1 MCFFKLLTWWC
12 TPSNNESFRL
22 ICVSLS
28 NPLVVNEVWK
38 FNRTL
43 GLRPQ
48 SCIPRTA
55 CSLHDILAT
64 TLYWSW
70 KLPLFSVSDK
80 DIMILIVL
88 ITSSCSG
95 PSSPS
100 LALFLV
106 ALLIYFGLA
115 SKYRSLENLIKSLME
130 SSCVTLW
137 PQSFLIFPCTKKVN
151 EAELKI
157 NGLMS

>member
-1 MCFFKLLTWWC
+1 M
-12 TPSNNESFRL
+12 NNESFRL

-28 NPLVVNEVWK
+28 NPLVVKEVWK
-38 FNRTL
+38 FNSTL

-48 SCIPRTA
+48 SCIPCIA

-80 DIMILIVL
+80 NIIILIAL

-106 ALLIYFGLA
+106 ALLIYFGLV
-115 SKYRSLENLIKSLME
+115 SKYRSLENFIKCLLE
-130 SSCVTLW
+130 ISCVTLW
-137 PQSFLIFPCTKKVN
+137 PPIFLIFPCPKKVTK
-151 EAELKI
+151 AELKI
-157 NGLMS
+157 NGLIS